1 MNPFNRR
8 QGARYSNPH
17 RGWQISQPQ
26 ISPPPKQP
34 ASNEPAPIQAAPSPA
49 PISLAPLPRST
60 HPHAARNRG
69 RPAPPLAD
77 AATLRQHVPMRLTHR
92 TIRPTGRSITIH
104 FEGRPVPALEGE
116 TIAAALSAAG
126 IVGLRRTPSG
136 APRGLYCGMGACFDC
151 VVSVDGRIGQ
161 RACMTKAVD
170 GSQVSGALPSAPAP
184 LGDPPE
190 TGAPEDRYPDVLVVG
205 GGPAGLSAAIAAAE
219 AGATVVLLDER
230 AAPGGQYA
238 KPLAASH
245 ADAAP
250 DAQFR
255 VGLALRHRAQQTGVR
270 IEPESLA
277 WGAFAPDE
285 IGALVEG
292 RAVTFHPR
300 RLILAPGAHEAPVP
314 VPGWTLP
321 GVMTTGALQTLVRA
335 QRVCPGDRPL
345 IGGSGPLNLQLACE
359 LLACGVT
366 PVAVVEASPEPG
378 LAAWRD
384 AWRMLRSAP
393 DLVRDGI
400 VMRARLRGAGVP
412 LLWNTRVVAAAGEGR
427 LQFVRIASPGGERM
441 LDADVLALNM
451 GFQPE
456 VGLARA
462 LGLPHRFVDTGLG
475 HLATETDADG
485 RTALAT
491 VFSVGDGA
499 TLGGA
504 RVAMARGRLAGLA
517 AARDLGLRAPDD
529 PAARAA
535 LARALAFQDALWRLF
550 RVPDQAAAALPD
562 DTVVCRCEEVTAGRL
577 RAELAGGLTSLPAL
591 KKATRAGMGRCQGR
605 FCAATIAR
613 LCPEAPDDWSFAA
626 PRAPLRP
633 VPAAPLMFEAP
644 EFVAPLLGA
653 PPPPVRLHRLP
664 ELPAALRRADVVVI
678 GGGLAGLCSACYLA
692 QGGADVLVVERD
704 EAGMAASTANA
715 GSLHVQLLSYDFT
728 DDTPEDGG
736 PAAHTLPLGPRSI
749 ALWQEIG
756 AAVGEDLGIRTEGG
770 LMLAEDEAS
779 LAWLRRKSAM
789 ERRWGI
795 ESHVLGAN
803 ELRSLAPAVSEHML
817 GADFVPAEGYGD
829 PLRGTMAVLRLA
841 QRHGARLLRGAEV
854 RAIERDGAGWRVATS
869 KGPVVAG
876 RLVNAAGPW
885 AARIG
890 GMAGVTLPVTGTVQ
904 QVIVTEPAP
913 PLTRHLIALANRHL
927 SLKQQA
933 SGGFLVG
940 GGWFGGF
947 DASKGLSHTVRRSIE
962 GNVWVCGRVLPVLR
976 SLHIV
981 RAWTGIN
988 PAIDRAPILG
998 EAPGLPGFFNTVT
1011 ANGYTLG
1018 PVVGRITADAI
1029 LHGEAVDPHYRLERF
1044 G

>member
-1 MNPFNRR
+1 
-8 QGARYSNPH
+8 
-17 RGWQISQPQ
+17 
-26 ISPPPKQP
+26 
-34 ASNEPAPIQAAPSPA
+34 
-49 PISLAPLPRST
+49 
-60 HPHAARNRG
+60 
-69 RPAPPLAD
+69 
-77 AATLRQHVPMRLTHR
+77 MRLTHR
-92 TIRPTGRSITIH
+92 TIRPTGRIIAIH
-104 FEGRPVPALEGE
+104 FEGHPVPALDGE

-126 IVGLRRTPSG
+126 IVAFRRTSSG

-151 VVSVDGRIGQ
+151 VVTVDGRIGQ

-170 GSQVSGALPSAPAP
+170 GMQVSGALPPAPAA
-184 LGDPPE
+184 LDCPPE
-190 TGAPEDRYPDVLVVG
+190 RDAAEDRTPDVLVVG

-219 AGATVVLLDER
+219 AGAAVVLLDER

-238 KPLAASH
+238 KPLADSH

-250 DAQFR
+250 DPQFR
-255 VGLALRHRAQQTGVR
+255 AGLALRHRAQQAGVR
-270 IEPESLA
+270 IEPDSVA
-277 WGAFAPDE
+277 WGAFAADE
-285 IGALVEG
+285 IGALVGG

-300 RLILAPGAHEAPVP
+300 RLILAAGAHEAPVP
-314 VPGWTLP
+314 MPGWTLP

-335 QRVCPGDRPL
+335 QRVCPGERPL
-345 IGGSGPLNLQLACE
+345 IGGTGPLNLQLACE

-366 PVAVVEASPEPG
+366 PVAVVEASPKPG
-378 LAAWRD
+378 VGAWRD

-393 DLVRDGI
+393 DLMRDGMA
-400 VMRARLRGAGVP
+400 MRARLHGAGVP
-412 LLWNTRVVAAAGEGR
+412 LLWGTRVVAAAGQARVES
-427 LQFVRIASPGGERM
+427 VRVAGPDGERT
-441 LDADVLALNM
+441 LDADVVALNM

-485 RTALAT
+485 RTALAS
-491 VFSVGDGA
+491 VFAAGDGA
-499 TLGGA
+499 ALVGA

-529 PAARAA
+529 PAARTA
-535 LARALAFQDALWRLF
+535 LARGLAFQDALWRLF
-550 RVPDQAAAALPD
+550 RVPAQAVATLPD
-562 DTVVCRCEEVTAGRL
+562 DTVVCRCEEVTARRL
-577 RAELAGGLTSLPAL
+577 RAELAAGLTSLPAL

-613 LCPEAPDDWSFAA
+613 LCPGAPDDWSFAA

-644 EFVAPLLGA
+644 EFVAPLLTA
-653 PPPPVRLHRLP
+653 PPAPAHLHRLP
-664 ELPAALRRADVVVI
+664 ALAAELRRADVVVI
-678 GGGLAGLCSACYLA
+678 GGGLAGLCSAYYLA
-692 QGGADVLVVERD
+692 QGGADVLLVERD

-728 DDTPEDGG
+728 DETPEDGG
-736 PAAHTLPLGPRSI
+736 PAAYTLPLGPRSI
-749 ALWQEIG
+749 ALWKEIG

-789 ERRWGI
+789 EQRWGI

-803 ELRSLAPAVSEHML
+803 ELRALAPAVSEHMV

-841 QRHGARLLRGAEV
+841 QRHGARLLRGAAV
-854 RAIERDGAGWRVATS
+854 QAIERDGAAWRVETA
-869 KGPVVAG
+869 KGPVMAG
-876 RLVNAAGPW
+876 RVVNAAGPW
-885 AARIG
+885 AAQIG
-890 GMAGVTLPVTGTVQ
+890 RMVGLDLPVTGTVQ

-913 PLTRHLIALANRHL
+913 ALTRHLIALANRHL

-947 DASKGLSHTVRRSIE
+947 DAAKGLSHTLRRSIE
-962 GNVWVCGRVLPVLR
+962 GNLWVCARVLPVLR
-976 SLHIV
+976 GLRIV

-998 EAPGLPGFFNTVT
+998 EAPGLPGLFNTVT

-1029 LHGEAVDPHYRLERF
+1029 LHGEAVDPHYGLERF